1 MASYSVMNT
10 KRMEIHFLTDKFKG
24 NEQFIADYKLFINED
39 VLPYLKQMIPS
50 TTIWW
55 VRIGDE
61 KFSANAQA
69 LDVVSTAKKYKV
81 DGVIIKDTVD
91 EDNLKTFKY
100 RKKINTLTDR

>member
-1 MASYSVMNT
+1 
-10 KRMEIHFLTDKFKG
+10 
-24 NEQFIADYKLFINED
+24 
-39 VLPYLKQMIPS
+39 MIPS

-81 DGVIIKDTVD
+81 DGVIIKDTVN

-100 RKKINTLTDR
+100 RKKINSLTDR